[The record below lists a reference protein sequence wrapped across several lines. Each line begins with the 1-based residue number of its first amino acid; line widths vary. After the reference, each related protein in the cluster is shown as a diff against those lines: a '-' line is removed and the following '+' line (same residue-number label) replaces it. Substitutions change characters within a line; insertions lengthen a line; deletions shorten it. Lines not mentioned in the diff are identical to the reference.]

1 MSNSARPT
9 ITVITP
15 VYDEAE
21 NLAAYTKAV
30 EEILFADTTC
40 DFRVLFVEDGSRDEG
55 WKLIEKICAADARYS
70 GLRLSRNFGAH
81 KALSA
86 GLAYAG
92 GDAVCI
98 LAADLQDPPSV
109 ILEFVEKWRGGAQIV
124 WGHRKSRRDSTWRV
138 LASKSFFSLIR
149 RHAMPRGSRFTT
161 GSFLLMDRLVL
172 DCYRQFPEHNRITFA
187 LVAWTGFSQEV
198 VEYDRAKRLAGQ
210 SKWSFR
216 AMLSAMYDTFMGFS
230 NLPARLMTWAGV
242 LISLG
247 AVAFSSYLV
256 LNWLG
261 GDTLPGWTGVMFGLS
276 VFAGVQF
283 LMMGIVGEYLYR
295 IYTEAAGR
303 PLYFISDRAGDVP
316 EAAPSPGP
324 PAGGGAE

>member
-1 MSNSARPT
+1 MSGSAKPT
-9 ITVITP
+9 ITIVTP

-21 NLAAYTKAV
+21 NLDAYAKGV
-30 EEILFADTTC
+30 EEVLFADKTC
-40 DFRVLFVEDGSRDEG
+40 DFRVLFVDDGSRDES
-55 WKLIEKICAADARYS
+55 WEMIEKICAADARYS

-81 KALSA
+81 NALSA
-86 GLAYAG
+86 GLAHAG
-92 GDAVCI
+92 GDAVSV
-98 LAADLQDPPSV
+98 LAADLQDPPSA
-109 ILEFVEKWRGGAQIV
+109 ILEFIEKWRGGAQIV

-138 LASKSFFSLIR
+138 LASRFFFLLIR
-149 RHAMPRGSRFTT
+149 RHAMPKGSRFNT

-172 DCYRQFPEHNRITFA
+172 DCYRQFPERNRITFA
-187 LVAWTGFSQEV
+187 LVAWTGFRQEI
-198 VEYDRAKRLAGQ
+198 VEYDRAKRLAGH
-210 SKWSFR
+210 SKWSVR

-247 AVAFSSYLV
+247 AVAFSTFLV
-256 LNWLG
+256 VNWLG

-276 VFAGVQF
+276 IFAGVQF

-303 PLYFISDRAGDVP
+303 PLYFISDRSGDAP
-316 EAAPSPGP
+316 ETERSPGP
-324 PAGGGAE
+324 AAGGGAE